1 MKGERLHEGLELPR
15 DVLPPMVVTE
25 TIRHNPWYT
34 VTAGCFFING
44 RGWMERRFLLSIWK
58 DVETIFWITLYR
70 VFCLTS
76 WVGHRLSSRRW
87 WIKLVLDK
95 LYLERRIVVYIPSW
109 WLLDRFVK
117 SIRTKRDWGWFHQLN
132 LINKCKL
139 STGLASAPRL
149 ILSKKT
155 LCASKIIKGS

>member
-58 DVETIFWITLYR
+58 NVKTIFFNHGAVSS
-70 VFCLTS
+70 VFAWHLGS
-76 WVGHRLSSRRW
+76 VGHGLSIRRW
-87 WIKLVLDK
+87 WIKLVERIVSDK
-95 LYLERRIVVYIPSW
+95 LYLEWWKKNCYTHIYIYVSISMIAWSFCKIHFPSGRKEIDGVVS
-109 WLLDRFVK
+109 
-117 SIRTKRDWGWFHQLN
+117 SIQ
-132 LINKCKL
+132 
-139 STGLASAPRL
+139 
-149 ILSKKT
+149 
-155 LCASKIIKGS
+155 